1 MRLVLKFVKFLEFI
15 NSFSFFSFSFF
26 RIIRSSS
33 MLAAV
38 GKGDVKELAG
48 LIRQDPG
55 FNVNQALDGFG
66 CADLHYA
73 CGDNR
78 RSPMIPLLLAHPDID
93 VNLKSKDGWT
103 PFYLLASMDT
113 PPVLVRCSRIPGSK

>member
-1 MRLVLKFVKFLEFI
+1 
-15 NSFSFFSFSFF
+15 
-26 RIIRSSS
+26 